1 MRPTRVLYVEDDP
14 ALRGI
19 ISSALNKEQTL
30 ELLATVAS
38 AQEAIAQASRV
49 RFDVALLDLSLGH
62 ESINGLELG
71 IQLRNVSSEIGIV
84 IYSQHVVSDFITKLP
99 EEQKIGWSAIRKQSQ
114 IDVPYLTQVLKST
127 AQGISTVEREM
138 VKSPTRSSSN
148 LIEKLSMRQR
158 NIMYLASTGIDAT
171 VIASNLNLAP
181 VTVRKELSKIYQ
193 ILVPDPKPGTD
204 LRTTAVLRYIQ
215 ESRTFDFNI
224 YKD

>member
-114 IDVPYLTQVLKST
+114 IDVTYLTQVLKST